1 MTERLRE
8 TPQGVFLNVPYDR
21 PYEKLF
27 VALVGGLVC
36 LGREPRCALE
46 AADAGTG
53 RLPRI
58 LDLIAACDASIH
70 DLSRVQIS
78 AKGRVPRFN
87 MPFELGVCC
96 AVDRLHRERRH
107 PYYVFEEKAYRL
119 QRSLS
124 DLGGY
129 DPQVHGSS
137 QVGVLRALLNCFG
150 RHRGDPAIREMQ
162 KVVRRLGRFA
172 VELKKEHRT
181 RTLFEAHLFRL
192 LVGGA
197 GKIAAQEDV
206 ILMARP

>member
-1 MTERLRE
+1 LAKRLRD

-21 PYEKLF
+21 QYEKLF
-27 VALVGGLVC
+27 IALVGGLVC

-46 AADAGTG
+46 AADTGAG
-53 RLPRI
+53 RLHRI
-58 LDLIAACDASIH
+58 LDLIAASDASVH
-70 DLSRVQIS
+70 DLSRVQVS
-78 AKGRVPRFN
+78 ATGRVPRFN

-96 AVDRLHRERRH
+96 AVNRLHGERRH

-129 DPQVHGSS
+129 DPQVHGGS

-150 RHRGDPAIREMQ
+150 RQRGDPAIRDMQ

-172 VELKKEHRT
+172 SELKKEHRT

-197 GKIAAQEDV
+197 AKIAAEEAV
-206 ILMARP
+206 IRP